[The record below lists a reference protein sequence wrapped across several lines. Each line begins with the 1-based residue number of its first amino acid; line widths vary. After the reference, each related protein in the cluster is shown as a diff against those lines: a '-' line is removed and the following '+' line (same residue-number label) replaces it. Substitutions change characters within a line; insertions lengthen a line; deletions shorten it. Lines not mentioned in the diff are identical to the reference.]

1 MSEHTSV
8 IENRETTMMATP
20 TSAKFKLHDVVRIK
34 RWKIEGKIVART
46 FSPLRYDI
54 QCAKRMHRGI
64 PEHWLEHPPVAAARM
79 RAA

>member
-1 MSEHTSV
+1 MSGQASV
-8 IENRETTMMATP
+8 SEDRESNMMATP
-20 TSAKFKLHDVVRIK
+20 NSPKFKLHDVVRIK

-54 QCAKRMHRGI
+54 QCAKRMHRGV
-64 PEHWLEHPPVAAARM
+64 PEHWLELPVETAQM